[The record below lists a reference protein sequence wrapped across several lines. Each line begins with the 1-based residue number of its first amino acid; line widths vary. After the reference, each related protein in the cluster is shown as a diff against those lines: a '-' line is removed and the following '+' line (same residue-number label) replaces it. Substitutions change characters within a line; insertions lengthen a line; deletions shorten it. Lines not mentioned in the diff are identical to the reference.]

1 MPGWVATVSRSS
13 AERAP
18 GARYRVA
25 FVGDGGPR
33 CCVGDSFEIRPE
45 RVGDHRQIRR
55 VVVAAFG
62 SDVEADLVER
72 IRAAPEYVP
81 EMSLVAEI
89 DGEIVGHVM
98 ISGASLRHAAG
109 DRRIVMLSP
118 LAVDPAHQRAGIGG
132 ALVRSV
138 AAIANQ
144 LGEPLVVLEGSP
156 QYYPRFGFEP
166 AARHGLVLSLPGWAP
181 PEAAQVLRLDGYDA
195 ADPTLRGVVVYPAAF
210 DGVD

>member
-1 MPGWVATVSRSS
+1 M
-13 AERAP
+13 
-18 GARYRVA
+18 
-25 FVGDGGPR
+25 
-33 CCVGDSFEIRPE
+33 GDSFEIRPE

-55 VVVAAFG
+55 VVAAAFG

-72 IRAAPEYVP
+72 IRVSPEYVP

-89 DGEIVGHVM
+89 DEEIVGHVM
-98 ISGASLRHAAG
+98 ISGASLRHADG

-138 AAIANQ
+138 AAVASQ

-156 QYYPRFGFEP
+156 QYYQRFGFEP
-166 AARHGLVLSLPGWAP
+166 AAPHGLVISLPEWAP
-181 PEAAQVLRLDGYDA
+181 PEAAQVLCLDGYDA
-195 ADPTLRGVVVYPAAF
+195 SDPTLRGVVVYPAAF